1 MTNKKGDRRNFM
13 SYMVVIKNVNGI
25 VMASDSY
32 STYPDRTLKDS
43 NYKKI
48 HCLIPNVLCV
58 GITGINQVYVGKELV
73 DINGTLLE
81 YFRAVSDKNIADIV
95 KKYSEFLKITCDRE
109 YKDMRL
115 MVAYKKTLYR
125 VDIMHNNKPFIEF
138 YKENELDIIT
148 SGEEEHIVS
157 GLRDF
162 TCSDMFSSLE
172 EALKTCIQSVKNEI
186 LLEKNLYPKN
196 QRAVGGKVQYVVI
209 DYSKFKRPSKNSRF
223 MSEADVP
230 SSSLKI
236 ISNDIFTYIFDN

>member
-1 MTNKKGDRRNFM
+1 MLEMTNKKGDRRNFM

-73 DINGTLLE
+73 DINGALLE

-109 YKDMRL
+109 CKDMRL

-125 VDIMHNNKPFIEF
+125 VDIIHHKIPSIEF
-138 YKENELDIIT
+138 YNDNELDIIT
-148 SGEEEHIVS
+148 SGEEEHMIN
-157 GLRDF
+157 GLNSF
-162 TCSDMFSSLE
+162 TRSDMFNSLDIVLE
-172 EALKTCIQSVKNEI
+172 KGIQSVETEI
-186 LLEKNLYPKN
+186 KLEKNLYS
-196 QRAVGGKVQYVVI
+196 QGYLAVGGKVQYAVM
-209 DYSKFKRPSKNSRF
+209 DYSKFN
-223 MSEADVP
+223 ENC
-230 SSSLKI
+230 I
-236 ISNDIFTYIFDN
+236 Q

>member
-1 MTNKKGDRRNFM
+1 M
-13 SYMVVIKNVNGI
+13 
-25 VMASDSY
+25 
-32 STYPDRTLKDS
+32 
-43 NYKKI
+43 
-48 HCLIPNVLCV
+48 
-58 GITGINQVYVGKELV
+58 

-109 YKDMRL
+109 CKDMRL

-162 TCSDMFSSLE
+162 TCQICF
-172 EALKTCIQSVKNEI
+172 
-186 LLEKNLYPKN
+186 LL
-196 QRAVGGKVQYVVI
+196 
-209 DYSKFKRPSKNSRF
+209 
-223 MSEADVP
+223 
-230 SSSLKI
+230 
-236 ISNDIFTYIFDN
+236 